1 MFDLGP
7 AQLGVALVAVTC
19 FGLSKTALPSSGALG
34 GALLASVIPAR
45 ESAGVALPLLIVA
58 DLVALV
64 LYARHVL
71 LPLLV
76 GLMPA
81 LALGLGVGFL
91 LVRYASSAL
100 VARLIGVMLLAAAL
114 GEAWRRR
121 PVRDRAAARAD
132 AAPEGGPDAG
142 PDAGPNAAGEAA
154 DEHRGVRARLVTWL
168 AGTVAG
174 ASTMVANAGGPPMT
188 LYLLRMNVSV
198 LGFMGTF
205 TVFFF
210 ILNVLKVPLSLG
222 LGLITAESLRLDLVL
237 LPAVLAGTL
246 LGTFLLPRLRRDTF
260 EWIAIVSTALASVWL
275 IATA

>member
-1 MFDLGP
+1 M
-7 AQLGVALVAVTC
+7 ALVAVTC
-19 FGLSKTALPSSGALG
+19 FGLSKTALPSSG
-34 GALLASVIPAR
+34 
-45 ESAGVALPLLIVA
+45 
-58 DLVALV
+58 
-64 LYARHVL
+64 
-71 LPLLV
+71 
-76 GLMPA
+76 
-81 LALGLGVGFL
+81 
-91 LVRYASSAL
+91 
-100 VARLIGVMLLAAAL
+100 AL

-132 AAPEGGPDAG
+132 AAPEDVSDAG
-142 PDAGPNAAGEAA
+142 PDAAGGAA
-154 DEHRGVRARLVTWL
+154 DEHRGVRALLLTRL

-222 LGLITAESLRLDLVL
+222 LGLITAESLRLDLIL